1 MKKKFIYILLFFVI
15 IFSLIILVTKNKL
28 TFINNFNSHKN
39 NENTREIQF
48 EPYSNENNLLKI
60 LVTITDNEY
69 GLNKVTYKNDNDTD
83 ITINAHNKNKVS
95 FDYTIETDGE
105 YTFIASNTN
114 GDKIEK
120 KLIIDSIN
128 KENDTFGNLIDIN
141 IAPIVEDG
149 YSVAH
154 KANVNINFKY
164 GQGTNYYKIGNST
177 TWSTYN
183 NEFQIDSNT
192 ILENNLQENDNKTII
207 IFAKKEYKTNNKIF
221 ISKASTELDL
231 DIPQKPQMNITE
243 VDPYVTLTANN
254 VILNTKFNISFDSRN
269 DIKNY
274 YSLDNKNTWIEYT
287 GEVSCNAVPIIY
299 TKSVKNISGLT
310 VEISQTV
317 KPSSNNAFPLDVFN
331 QSKLV
336 NFYAENL
343 RKFKLDS
350 STWGKKLHIIMTTG
364 GGDLWKTNWYFTN
377 NAGKNL
383 YTWSNG
389 PNYSQKEITFT
400 IPSDSYN
407 FIRDVTYQGNV
418 LDCHIHQI
426 KITD

>member
-105 YTFIASNTN
+105 YTFTASNTN

-207 IFAKKEYKTNNKIF
+207 IFAKKEDKANNKIL
-221 ISKASTELDL
+221 I
-231 DIPQKPQMNITE
+231 
-243 VDPYVTLTANN
+243 
-254 VILNTKFNISFDSRN
+254 
-269 DIKNY
+269 
-274 YSLDNKNTWIEYT
+274 
-287 GEVSCNAVPIIY
+287 
-299 TKSVKNISGLT
+299 
-310 VEISQTV
+310 
-317 KPSSNNAFPLDVFN
+317 
-331 QSKLV
+331 
-336 NFYAENL
+336 
-343 RKFKLDS
+343 
-350 STWGKKLHIIMTTG
+350 
-364 GGDLWKTNWYFTN
+364 
-377 NAGKNL
+377 
-383 YTWSNG
+383 
-389 PNYSQKEITFT
+389 
-400 IPSDSYN
+400 
-407 FIRDVTYQGNV
+407 
-418 LDCHIHQI
+418 
-426 KITD
+426 